1 MIIDVKQ
8 YTIKIN
14 GFICGCRA
22 ESSDALSGQIW
33 KCKS

>member
-1 MIIDVKQ
+1 MIIDVKR
-8 YTIKIN
+8 YTIKTN

-22 ESSDALSGQIW
+22 KGVDALSGQIW